1 MILSKFIIKLSDVLY
16 MAVLVLF
23 VHYTSVCFYIIKL
36 IDIYFLIQNTSDD
49 LYSFNNISL

>member
-1 MILSKFIIKLSDVLY
+1 MISKFIIKLSDVLY